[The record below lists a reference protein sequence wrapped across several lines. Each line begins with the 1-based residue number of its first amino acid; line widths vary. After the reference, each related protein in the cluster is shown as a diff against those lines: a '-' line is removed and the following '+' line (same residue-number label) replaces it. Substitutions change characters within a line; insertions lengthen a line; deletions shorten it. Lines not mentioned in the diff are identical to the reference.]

1 MHIRSFDKF
10 PVGVLDVFLVHH
22 RIVECRVDFDVS
34 KKCLHLF
41 DRHSFVDGHGGQCS
55 AEHVRIDSLFDGGFA
70 DLLDSQL
77 DSADGHTFMGSF
89 ERNEEGGIV
98 VLSGLEV
105 FKQMHLCFC
114 IKIDHPLLVAFP
126 EHRAFPFLKIQVGTV
141 EQDQFSDP
149 YAGREECI
157 DYGKVALGR
166 TGFSDFLNFF
176 IGKGFFD
183 CLQDFHLVDFP
194 YRTLENV
201 VLVLKPDKEG
211 REDAADI
218 VQGDFGDVPVFLK
231 VG

>member
-55 AEHVRIDSLFDGGFA
+55 AEHMRVDPLVDGGFA

-77 DSADGHTFMGSF
+77 DGADGHAFMGCL
-89 ERNEEGGIV
+89 EGNEKGGIV

-114 IKIDHPLLVAFP
+114 VKIDQSLFVSFP
-126 EHRAFPFLKIQVGTV
+126 EHRAFPFLEIQIVTV
-141 EQDQFSDP
+141 EQYQFSDT
-149 YAGREECI
+149 YSGREERV
-157 DYGKVALGR
+157 DYGEVALGCA
-166 TGFSDFLNFF
+166 GLPDFLNFF
-176 IGKGFFD
+176 IGKGFLD
-183 CLQDFHLVDFP
+183 CLHDFHLVDFP

-201 VLVLKPDKEG
+201 VFVLKPDKEG

-218 VQGDFGDVPVFLK
+218 VQGDFGDVPVLLK